1 MKGEKTF
8 CGACGENI
16 SLGLLEHYNIYH
28 AGEKMASLNQY
39 RICGFPMY
47 IIFGIENVK
56 KG

>member
-8 CGACGENI
+8 YGICGENI
-16 SLGLLEHYNIYH
+16 SLGLLEHY

-47 IIFGIENVK
+47 IIFGIESVK